1 MALTMTRYRRQSTLT
16 FLAERLAKAT
26 GEHQSLSN
34 RKRRGPVRCPQD

>member
-34 RKRRGPVRCPQD
+34 RKRRGPCAAP